1 MSLLIL
7 PYQTLAN
14 NPKIAVEENCI
25 FFYAMSFVPVIGA
38 IFSWCIEA
46 SLDNKLSQ
54 AKYAAH
60 FFELIEL
67 KNQYK
72 AAHAIR
78 NTIEVALL
86 ITCIA
91 VGFISGFAAC
101 PAVLVALFLIGR
113 LATKTCQIRNNKELV
128 EKMQSTGMGPSQG
141 FIYSQRNWLIN

>member
-7 PYQTLAN
+7 PYQTLTNTSKMA
-14 NPKIAVEENCI
+14 IEENCI
-25 FFYAMSFVPVIGA
+25 FFKAMSFVPVIGA

-54 AKYAAH
+54 PKYAAH

-72 AAHAIR
+72 AIHAIR
-78 NTIEVALL
+78 NTIEVALI

-91 VGFISGFAAC
+91 VGLISGFAAC
-101 PAVLVALFLIGR
+101 PAVLAALFLIGR
-113 LATKTCQIRNNKELV
+113 LATKICQIRNNKELV
-128 EKMQSTGMGPSQG
+128 EKMQSTGMRPAEG
-141 FIYSQRNWLIN
+141 FNYSQRNWLIN